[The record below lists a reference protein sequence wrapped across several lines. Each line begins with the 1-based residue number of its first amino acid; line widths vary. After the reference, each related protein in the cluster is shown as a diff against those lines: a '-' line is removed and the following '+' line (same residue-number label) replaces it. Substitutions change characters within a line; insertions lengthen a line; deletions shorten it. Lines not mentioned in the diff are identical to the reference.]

1 MIAVTGASGR
11 LGRLVVRLLLQH
23 VDAASV
29 LALSRSPGAGAD
41 LGVSSRLVNFDDPD
55 TLPSAFDGVERL
67 MIISTNVLDPAGRRV
82 RQHANAVRAAARAG
96 VGHLVYSS
104 ISCADDPA
112 HPAAVA
118 ADHRATEAVLADCGV
133 PYTVLGNCMYTE
145 LIVMG
150 LDATLATGLMLDNC
164 GGGASAYV
172 SRVDCAAVAAAVL
185 ANGGHEGQRLNVT
198 GPQAL
203 TQWEIAALLTEFSGV
218 PVRYVPIRDEETVAG
233 LVAHG
238 MPEPTARQFATI
250 GRSIREG
257 YTSTVTDVVER
268 TTGRRATSIADFLAA
283 AFDVP
288 FDGGDRLERTGRHS
302 PNARSGRRRG
312 GYPSTRGA
320 GRRPPR

>member
-23 VDAASV
+23 IDAADIV
-29 LALSRSPGAGAD
+29 ALSRRPAACVD
-41 LGVSSRLVNFDDPD
+41 LGVTSRLLDFDDPD
-55 TLPSAFDGVERL
+55 TLPRAFDGAERL
-67 MIISTNVLDPAGRRV
+67 MIISTNTLDPGGRRV
-82 RQHANAVRAAARAG
+82 RQHANAVGAAVRAG

-104 ISCADDPA
+104 ISCADDPE

-150 LDATLATGLMLDNC
+150 LDTTLATGLMLDNC

-172 SRVDCAAVAAAVL
+172 SRADCAAVAAAVL
-185 ANGGHEGQRLNVT
+185 ASGSHEGQRLNVT

-203 TQWEIAALLTEFSGV
+203 TQWEIAALITEFSGV
-218 PVRYVPIRDEETVAG
+218 PVQYVPIRDEETVAG

-238 MPEPTARQFATI
+238 MPEETAQQFATI

-268 TTGRRATSIADFLAA
+268 TTGRRATSIADFLAT
-283 AFDVP
+283 AFDMSSY
-288 FDGGDRLERTGRHS
+288 GGQRLEQTGRG
-302 PNARSGRRRG
+302 PAITRSHPRRG
-312 GYPSTRGA
+312 GYPRTRRA
-320 GRRPPR
+320 GRRPPS